1 MIFLLSTFL
10 IKEINSKIKI
20 LMILVFIFL
29 LLNKFYIFS
38 FIDLSHEIQKGN
50 YEYFKISNFFDFINF
65 PRAILII
72 TYIFFYSLDNMIFPI
87 TMIALLIMIK
97 YDKKNIFILPFS
109 FMFILALGFFMA
121 AFLLTSFPL
130 KWVLWVSLSRIIFET
145 SGLYVILVPLFYDFL
160 KKKKIFNSI

>member
-1 MIFLLSTFL
+1 
-10 IKEINSKIKI
+10 
-20 LMILVFIFL
+20 
-29 LLNKFYIFS
+29 
-38 FIDLSHEIQKGN
+38 
-50 YEYFKISNFFDFINF
+50 
-65 PRAILII
+65 
-72 TYIFFYSLDNMIFPI
+72 MIFPI